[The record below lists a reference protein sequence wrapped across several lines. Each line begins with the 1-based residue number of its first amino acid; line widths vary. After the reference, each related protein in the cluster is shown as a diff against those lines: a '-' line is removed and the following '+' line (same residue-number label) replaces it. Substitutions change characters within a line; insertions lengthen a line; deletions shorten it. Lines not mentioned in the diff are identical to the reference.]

1 MHDIHSA
8 ATDHGLGEDLLWP
21 DSPVLDTLAN
31 EIEAQVTGVSR
42 DQIPYYTNELKTI
55 LWDYFRPVRDMFPT
69 IRVVRS
75 KHVKDLVRKNPTL
88 YPHLAALT
96 DRQLTKVVSMLLRQQ
111 HPVLNNKNRGK
122 FLVEEG
128 VQ

>member
-1 MHDIHSA
+1 MHDNNTGPADHSP
-8 ATDHGLGEDLLWP
+8 DQDLLWT
-21 DSPVLDTLAN
+21 DSSVLDTLAV

-42 DQIPYYTNELKTI
+42 EKIPYYTKELKTI
-55 LWDYFRPVRDMFPT
+55 LWDHFRPVRDMFPT

-75 KHVKDLVRKNPTL
+75 KHVKDLVRKNPAL
-88 YPHLAALT
+88 YPHLAALS
-96 DRQLTKVVSMLLRQQ
+96 DRQLVKVVSMLLRQQ